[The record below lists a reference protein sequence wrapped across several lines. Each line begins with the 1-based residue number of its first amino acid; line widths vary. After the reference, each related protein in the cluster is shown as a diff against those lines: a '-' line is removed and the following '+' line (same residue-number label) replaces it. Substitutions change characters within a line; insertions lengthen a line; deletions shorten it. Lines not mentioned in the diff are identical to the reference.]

1 MADFQSSKTAAEI
14 EEVLTGALT
23 YKSSQTLTE
32 TEKAFVREKI
42 GATELGEGI
51 KIVSHFDSLDELEA
65 AVPNPNAG
73 AAYSIGTELPYNLY
87 VYDFY
92 HDTWVNHGPI
102 RANDITARFAQDA
115 VVAVG
120 AWEEDAE
127 VFTDYT
133 YKAAITLA
141 EVTGN
146 DFAIVAFSP
155 SDAVGGNYAPIC
167 FAFDGYVE
175 VWAKTIPTADI
186 IIPAVTFIILDTED
200 GATGS
205 STKGITNASGGI
217 ATGGIDTS
225 KLADGSVTAAKVAA
239 GAVTRAKLAQDA
251 RYSPI
256 IEITSDTT
264 ITVNHIGAHLLCN
277 SGSNPLEVLIDDAAL
292 TAIPKGT
299 EIAFIRW
306 MSGMPTLR
314 FSGGMTVVS
323 EAEGSVLKAASTA
336 TCRLT
341 WKYYGTFAI
350 KKIYSTIVLVIGDV
364 EVVE

>member
-102 RANDITARFAQDA
+102 RANDITARFAQNA

-146 DFAIVAFSP
+146 DFPIVAFSP

-167 FAFDGYVE
+167 FAFDGYIE
-175 VWAKTIPTADI
+175 IWARAIPDADI
-186 IIPAVTFIILDTED
+186 IVPAITFIIMDTED
-200 GATGS
+200 GESGN

-217 ATGGIDTS
+217 ATGGVS
-225 KLADGSVTAAKVAA
+225 NAMLADGAVTGEKIAV
-239 GAVTRAKLAQDA
+239 GAVSQIITATVPIEGWEQYVNYATNVFMVDGLASGDN
-251 RYSPI
+251 PI
-256 IEITSDTT
+256 VDLNLTGKTGEEL
-264 ITVNHIGAHLLCN
+264 V
-277 SGSNPLEVLIDDAAL
+277 AL
-292 TAIPKGT
+292 TEAWGNVLRAGVDSSGQFYIYFSEIPT
-299 EIAFIRW
+299 VEIPIKI
-306 MSGMPTLR
+306 M
-314 FSGGMTVVS
+314 VVR
-323 EAEGSVLKAASTA
+323 K
-336 TCRLT
+336 
-341 WKYYGTFAI
+341 
-350 KKIYSTIVLVIGDV
+350 
-364 EVVE
+364 

>member
-51 KIVSHFDSLDELEA
+51 KIVSHFDSLDELEV

-102 RANDITARFAQDA
+102 RANDITARFAQNA

-146 DFAIVAFSP
+146 DFAMVAFSP
-155 SDAVGGNYAPIC
+155 EDAVGGNYAPIC

-186 IIPAVTFIILDTED
+186 IIPAVTFIILDTEG

-239 GAVTRAKLAQDA
+239 AARTQHFDVAVGTEGWTGEAAPYSQTIAVAELLETDRAVIRFSAPDSFEELDAQQEAFALLYTAESADGAITLYAKALPETAFN
-251 RYSPI
+251 
-256 IEITSDTT
+256 
-264 ITVNHIGAHLLCN
+264 VV
-277 SGSNPLEVLIDDAAL
+277 LEVARI
-292 TAIPKGT
+292 
-299 EIAFIRW
+299 
-306 MSGMPTLR
+306 
-314 FSGGMTVVS
+314 
-323 EAEGSVLKAASTA
+323 
-336 TCRLT
+336 
-341 WKYYGTFAI
+341 
-350 KKIYSTIVLVIGDV
+350 
-364 EVVE
+364 